1 MLDRLLGWLGLE
13 RRAVDYAD
21 PALGYLFGDPHTA
34 TGERVGVE
42 RAGSGFEQ
50 AVGLAQPG
58 AVERVARFICPGGMG
73 APGVS
78 RGLAQLVMAVVGRL
92 QTWPPSRS
100 RRKRSA
106 SPMTAGQEQPRTVL
120 PPHRPLA
127 EFYPG
132 PAARVQFVGDLFDHA
147 ARDYDWISRVM
158 SLGTDR
164 FYRRFALRRAG
175 LRPGMKVLDV
185 ATGTGLLA
193 QAALEVGIPASDLT
207 GLDPSKGMLEQN
219 CRRHPIRLLQGIG
232 EALPFYDATFDF
244 VLMGYA
250 LRHVEDLV
258 QLFAEFRRVLRRPGR
273 VLILE
278 ITRPSS
284 LALIVPGGMRRSA
297 ATAAVAVRA
306 AINLRRLMR
315 VPTRIA
321 PVRYVA
327 RAGPM
332 DSGVE
337 PDHYRV

>member
-1 MLDRLLGWLGLE
+1 
-13 RRAVDYAD
+13 
-21 PALGYLFGDPHTA
+21 
-34 TGERVGVE
+34 
-42 RAGSGFEQ
+42 
-50 AVGLAQPG
+50 
-58 AVERVARFICPGGMG
+58 
-73 APGVS
+73 
-78 RGLAQLVMAVVGRL
+78 
-92 QTWPPSRS
+92 
-100 RRKRSA
+100 
-106 SPMTAGQEQPRTVL
+106 
-120 PPHRPLA
+120 
-127 EFYPG
+127 
-132 PAARVQFVGDLFDHA
+132 
-147 ARDYDWISRVM
+147 M

-219 CRRHPIRLLQGIG
+219 RRRRPIRLLQGTG

-284 LALIVPGGMRRSA
+284 RLGYI
-297 ATAAVAVRA
+297 
-306 AINLRRLMR
+306 LMR
-315 VPTRIA
+315 LSLQRALPWLTRLCTRSQDSARLVEYYWATIA
-321 PVRYVA
+321 ECVA
-327 RAGPM
+327 PHSILAALSFAGF
-332 DSGVE
+332 SKAE
-337 PDHYRV
+337 RVTRGRIFSEYLADTC